1 MGTVYEYKGTSYE
14 LPDGLTNE
22 AALTKIKASLGEA
35 EPVPEVQPEAQTQTQ
50 PVQQERGIVDSL
62 GRQIGLTARA
72 GLTGLSYPVNAAMD
86 FISGAYNV
94 GANLA
99 GSEKRMGYL
108 SQEQQKGFTR
118 LGLPEPETGL
128 ERAVQAGTQSM
139 ASVPAIPVAGMLK
152 NLVQQI
158 PAAGTAGLV
167 AQPTIET
174 VKEITNSDVAA
185 TIAGLSLAALV
196 GGATGKTS
204 AKITAEKN
212 PIVTMQDVQ
221 QRATRAYTNVDNL
234 GIELNQQ
241 GANTLLSQINNRLS
255 AGRYLPENAPEIQT
269 VLNRYQTIIGRGNVS
284 FGNID
289 QMRQLAN
296 DLRVSP
302 DQNIRRLAGEMTS
315 AIDDYVAKLSPSD
328 VSAGAGGIDEAVKT
342 IMGARKD
349 WRNLSRATTLQN
361 ILDVADARAAN
372 PNASEGELIRQGFI
386 NLAANKNKLSV
397 FTPDEQNAIKS
408 VAKGGSLDPILS
420 FIAKF
425 DPTRRNVLGYGA
437 IAGSAVKPEY
447 GVPLV
452 LAGMGSEQMQNF
464 LRARAAQKVQSG
476 LLSGNIKP
484 PPPDYSLRGVLSSI
498 GLLNQ

>member
-1 MGTVYEYKGTSYE
+1 MGTVYEYKGVSYE

-22 AALTKIKASLGEA
+22 AALAKIKASLGEA
-35 EPVPEVQPEAQTQTQ
+35 EPTPQVQPEAQTQPQ
-50 PVQQERGIVDSL
+50 PQERGFVDSL

-72 GLTGLSYPVNAAMD
+72 GITGLSYPVNAVMD
-86 FISGAYNV
+86 FIAGGYNV

-99 GSEKRMGYL
+99 GSEKRMRYL
-108 SQEQQKGFTR
+108 SQEQQKGLTQI
-118 LGLPEPETGL
+118 GLPEPENAL
-128 ERAVQAGTQSM
+128 ERSVQAGAQSM
-139 ASVPAIPVAGMLK
+139 ASVPAIPAAGLMK
-152 NLVQQI
+152 NLVQQV
-158 PAAGTAGLV
+158 PAAGTAGFV
-167 AQPTIET
+167 AQPTIEG
-174 VKEITNSDVAA
+174 VKEITNSDLAA
-185 TIAGLSLAALV
+185 TIAGISLAALV
-196 GGATGKTS
+196 GGAAGKTS
-204 AKITAEKN
+204 AKMTAEKN

-234 GIELNQQ
+234 GIQLNQQ
-241 GANTLLSQINNRLS
+241 GANTLLSQINNRLI
-255 AGRYLPENAPEIQT
+255 AGRYLPENAPQIKT
-269 VLNRYQTIIGRGNVS
+269 VLNQYQKIIGRGNVS

-315 AIDDYVAKLSPSD
+315 TIDDYVAKLSPSD

-386 NLAANKNKLSV
+386 NLAANKNKISV

-425 DPTRRNVLGYGA
+425 DPTRRNVLGTGA
-437 IAGSAVKPEY
+437 VIGAGLKPEV
-447 GVPLV
+447 GIPLV
-452 LAGMGSEQMQNF
+452 VAGMGAEQMQNF

-476 LLSGNIKP
+476 LLSGNIQP